1 MAQYDDMAQNDLGQ
15 NGDMAQNGVADQ
27 NAVSPGWA
35 LWFTGLPGS
44 GKSTIARAA
53 YQGLLA
59 QGRDVQ
65 MLVMDER
72 RKVYVPKPAYT
83 AEERVEAY
91 ARLAAEAAELAA
103 QGHGVIIDATAH
115 RLEWRQAAR
124 QLIPRM
130 AEAHVRCPLA
140 EAMRREAVRSF
151 QAAHHGKTRGYVTP
165 GLYAKALER
174 KHSGIPVPG
183 LGEVVGVDVAFEE
196 DPAAECVLDALRPVE
211 ENAAVVLAF
220 VRGWLG
226 EPR

>member
-1 MAQYDDMAQNDLGQ
+1 MDDAPTWNDDSTR
-15 NGDMAQNGVADQ
+15 NDDSTPNAASDQ

-53 YQGLLA
+53 CQGLLA
-59 QGRDVQ
+59 QGWDVQ
-65 MLVMDER
+65 MLIMDER
-72 RKVYVPKPAYT
+72 RKVYFPKPAYT
-83 AEERVEAY
+83 AQERVAAY
-91 ARLAAEAAELAA
+91 ARLAEEAAELAA

-124 QLIPRM
+124 ELIPRM

-140 EAMRREAVRSF
+140 EAMRREAVRSL

-211 ENAAVVLAF
+211 ENAAAVLAF
-220 VRGWLG
+220 VCGWLG